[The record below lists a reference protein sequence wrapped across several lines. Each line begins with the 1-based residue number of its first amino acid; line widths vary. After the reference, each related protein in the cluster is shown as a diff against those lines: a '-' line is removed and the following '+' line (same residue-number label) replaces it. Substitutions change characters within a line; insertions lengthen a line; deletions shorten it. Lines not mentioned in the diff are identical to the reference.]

1 MNSISNNNEIFKNL
15 ILLLKNSKKAKMQR
29 YNSQR
34 STYEKKVIKQILKN
48 YNSNIVSKFKESL
61 LFDDTNEFLKRL
73 I

>member
-34 STYEKKVIKQILKN
+34 STYEKMVIKQILKN

>member
-34 STYEKKVIKQILKN
+34 STYEKKN